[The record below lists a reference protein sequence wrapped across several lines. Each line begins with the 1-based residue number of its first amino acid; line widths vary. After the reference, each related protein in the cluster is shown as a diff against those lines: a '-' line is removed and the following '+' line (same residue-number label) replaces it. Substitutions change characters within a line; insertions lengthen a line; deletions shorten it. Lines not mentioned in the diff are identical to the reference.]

1 MPCHSIMKIV
11 SFEHSCSFECN
22 LLLTGAV
29 IYSLMVTVEEVA
41 CKMPENVRCLEG
53 GMSQS
58 QQPLACGPSLTCF
71 QPWPQKNQSY
81 KVRPVPMER
90 HSEIWQEGH
99 QSQKLHEFY
108 PKNKKANLSIAFAS
122 VAWTRMARLR
132 QHTKSKLSRATQLV
146 SSLKAVLLWSSD
158 KEIKRLFKCK
168 CLIEPRE
175 SDTSLKCYRSP
186 SSSLCS

>member
-1 MPCHSIMKIV
+1 
-11 SFEHSCSFECN
+11 
-22 LLLTGAV
+22 
-29 IYSLMVTVEEVA
+29 MVTVEEVA
-41 CKMPENVRCLEG
+41 CKMPENVRTSPWGRHEPIPATLGWSRTE
-53 GMSQS
+53 SDLL
-58 QQPLACGPSLTCF
+58 PALATEESILQGETCSHGETLRDMTGRTSVPETAWVLPS
-71 QPWPQKNQSY
+71 
-81 KVRPVPMER
+81 E
-90 HSEIWQEGH
+90 
-99 QSQKLHEFY
+99 
-108 PKNKKANLSIAFAS
+108 NKKANLSIAFAS

-175 SDTSLKCYRSP
+175 SDTSLKCYSPP